1 MKTRKDVIDFCLNLE
16 DTYEDY
22 PFQDKNWT
30 LMRHKRNHKVFAWIF
45 KRNNNMW
52 INVKGS
58 PEWCDFWRVE
68 YDSVIPAYHMNK
80 TYWNSI
86 ILDGTVPS
94 DKIQGMIKDS
104 YNITN
109 KKIKTNQSK

>member
-1 MKTRKDVIDFCLNLE
+1 MKTRKDVIDFCLSLE

-52 INVKGS
+52 VNVKGS
-58 PEWCDFWRVE
+58 LEWCDFWRFE

-86 ILDGTVPS
+86 ILDETVPS

-109 KKIKTNQSK
+109 KKIKANRSK